1 MFVGIKENIMEIGT
15 INVDHP
21 FKVIF
26 SGIHSLIFHFE
37 TPLDCRIAMMAISW
51 YCDKDKNFFV
61 TSINERVLEI
71 VYTKTAIHYHNG
83 NVWID

>member
-1 MFVGIKENIMEIGT
+1 MKIGT
-15 INVDHP
+15 IKVDHP

-26 SGIHSLIFHFE
+26 SGIHSLIFRFE
-37 TPLDCRIAMMAISW
+37 TPLDCRNAMMSISW
-51 YCDKDKNFFV
+51 YCDKDKDFFV

-71 VYTKTAIHYHNG
+71 VYTKTTMYYRNG